1 MMTPLQN
8 ALGCLLALGCAYFF
22 WKPKARLV
30 GNAAI
35 LVGSLSLFVAYAFAV
50 GDTEFYPFRLF
61 ALALCFSTTS
71 LQKDRRRFLFL
82 AQIFW
87 LWIELFGN
95 ISLYYR
101 GYEFAG
107 TRLVAIAGLA
117 LCSTFLSRISKEMEF
132 CLMVFWIAV
141 WIFF

>member
-1 MMTPLQN
+1 MTPLQN

-22 WKPKARLV
+22 WKPKARLF
-30 GNAAI
+30 GNAGI
-35 LVGSLSLFVAYAFAV
+35 LSLALVLFVIYSYAL
-50 GDTEFYPFRLF
+50 GDVEFYPFRLF
-61 ALALCFSTTS
+61 AISLCFSTIS
-71 LQKDRRRFLFL
+71 LRKNRRRFIFL
-82 AQIFW
+82 AQLFW

-101 GYEFAG
+101 GGEFAW
-107 TRLVAIAGLA
+107 TRLVAVGGLA
-117 LCSTFLSRISKEMEF
+117 LCGTFLSRISREMEF